1 MGERTP
7 HNLIARALEALNWKQ
22 NITFSPYH
30 GYFHHVLDEAVQ
42 KYDGIMKGTNADMR
56 QIGGIIGDCLR
67 SMDHR
72 HIERT
77 TIAAGMFRPEHP
89 DIMIKSKEAL

>member
-1 MGERTP
+1 M
-7 HNLIARALEALNWKQ
+7 
-22 NITFSPYH
+22 FSPYH
-30 GYFHHVLDEAVQ
+30 AYFHHVLDEAVQ
-42 KYDGIMKGTNADMR
+42 KYHGIMKDTNADMR
-56 QIGGIIGDCLR
+56 QLGGIIGDCLR

-77 TIAAGMFRPEHP
+77 TIAASKPYESRMFRPEHA